1 MHGEAPR
8 RRIKMDR
15 ETFFREV
22 MGVQTRELLDW
33 GVENAIEKTV
43 WKGEI
48 LLRAGEQQTHLWL
61 LVRGIFRG
69 FRLDEQGQEV
79 TICIDNRPGE
89 TLLGNNDLLAAS
101 LVTVEALEDGAV
113 IGFPMDKAVE
123 CIKSNQEM
131 MALYHK
137 RLVRMANYNASVKSI
152 LCQGTATQRFDWFC
166 KEYPGL
172 IERVNNRYVASF
184 LGMTPVTFS
193 RLRHGV
199 ATKEARENKEKSSR
213 PGKKSPSGQAK
224 NKKKA

>member
-1 MHGEAPR
+1 
-8 RRIKMDR
+8 MDR

-43 WKGEI
+43 WKGET

-172 IERVNNRYVASF
+172 IEQVNNRCVASF

-213 PGKKSPSGQAK
+213 PGKKSPSGQVK

>member
-1 MHGEAPR
+1 
-8 RRIKMDR
+8 MDR

-43 WKGEI
+43 WKGET

-213 PGKKSPSGQAK
+213 PGKKSPSGQVK

>member
-1 MHGEAPR
+1 
-8 RRIKMDR
+8 MDR

-69 FRLDEQGQEV
+69 FRLDEQGQEA

>member
-152 LCQGTATQRFDWFC
+152 LCQGTATQRYDWFC
-166 KEYPGL
+166 KEFPGL

>member
-1 MHGEAPR
+1 
-8 RRIKMDR
+8 MDR

-43 WKGEI
+43 WKGET

-152 LCQGTATQRFDWFC
+152 LCQGTATQRYDWFC
-166 KEYPGL
+166 KEFPGL

-213 PGKKSPSGQAK
+213 PGKKSPSGQVK

>member
-1 MHGEAPR
+1 
-8 RRIKMDR
+8 MDR

-79 TICIDNRPGE
+79 TTCIDNRPGD

-101 LVTVEALEDGAV
+101 PVTVEMLEDGAV

-137 RLVRMANYNASVKSI
+137 LLVRMANYNCQVQSI
-152 LCQGTATQRFDWFC
+152 LCQGTATQRYDWFC
-166 KEYPGL
+166 KEFPGL

>member
-1 MHGEAPR
+1 
-8 RRIKMDR
+8 MDR

-33 GVENAIEKTV
+33 GVKNAIEKTV

-172 IERVNNRYVASF
+172 IELVNNRYVASF

-199 ATKEARENKEKSSR
+199 ATKEARENKEKSSL
-213 PGKKSPSGQAK
+213 PGKKSPSGQVK
-224 NKKKA
+224 YKKKA

>member
-1 MHGEAPR
+1 
-8 RRIKMDR
+8 MDR

-172 IERVNNRYVASF
+172 IELVNNRYVASF

-213 PGKKSPSGQAK
+213 PGKKSPSGQVK

>member
-1 MHGEAPR
+1 
-8 RRIKMDR
+8 MDR

-48 LLRAGEQQTHLWL
+48 PLRAGEQQTHLWL

-213 PGKKSPSGQAK
+213 PGKKSPSGQVK